1 MTHRIGRLA
10 LAALLALP
18 VAAACAASASAAAPG
33 QGNPARGSTPQT
45 VAAREAALHIPE
57 PTGKLPVGVTSLH
70 LKDTSRPDPW
80 VPSVKARELM
90 VSLWYPAAKAGG
102 ARAAYMTVKE
112 SELTLKEAGVSGVPG
127 DLLSK
132 TRIDAVKD
140 AKPAAKG
147 RLPLVILS
155 PGFTKPRYSLTGLAE
170 DLVSRGYAVA
180 VIGHTYEN
188 VATSFPD
195 GRVAECAA
203 CEVPHDAAFWTKVGQ
218 VRAVDVTFVLDSLL
232 ARYPKLIDRS
242 KIAMGGHSVGGAAS
256 APALLKDSRLRAGMN
271 IDGTMDVSVPSGG
284 LAKPFL
290 LLGTEVR
297 HSPGKDSSWDQTWT
311 NLTGWKRWFVVTGTE
326 HASFTDISVLSEQ
339 LGIDDGADLPATR
352 SLEITRAIVAAFYD
366 QHLRGKAQPL
376 LNDPGSRFTE
386 VKRVGGTS

>member
-1 MTHRIGRLA
+1 MTHRIGPLA
-10 LAALLALP
+10 LAAFLALP
-18 VAAACAASASAAAPG
+18 VATACASASAATSTSAPSH
-33 QGNPARGSTPQT
+33 GNPVRGSTTQT
-45 VAAREAALHIPE
+45 VAAPETAPHIPK
-57 PTGKLPVGVTSLH
+57 PTGKLPVGMTSLY
-70 LKDTSRPDPW
+70 LKDSSRPDPW

-140 AKPAAKG
+140 AEPAAKR

-170 DLVSRGYAVA
+170 DLASRGYAVA

-203 CEVPHDAAFWTKVGQ
+203 CEVPHDPAFWAKVGQ

-242 KIAMGGHSVGGAAS
+242 KIVMGGHSVGGAS
-256 APALLKDSRLRAGMN
+256 SVPALLKDSRLRAGMN
-271 IDGTMDVSVPSGG
+271 IDGTVDVTVPSGG

-290 LLGTEVR
+290 LLGTEAR
-297 HSPGKDSSWDQTWT
+297 HSPGKDASWDKTWT
-311 NLTGWKRWFVVTGTE
+311 NLTGWKRWFVVTDTA

-339 LGIDDGADLPATR
+339 LGIDDDADLPATR
-352 SLEITRAIVAAFYD
+352 SLEITRRIVAAFYD
-366 QHLRGKAQPL
+366 LHLRGKPQPL
-376 LNDPGSRFTE
+376 LNDPASRYPE
-386 VKRVGGTS
+386 VKSVG

>member
-1 MTHRIGRLA
+1 MSHRIGRLA
-10 LAALLALP
+10 LAVLLALP
-18 VAAACAASASAAAPG
+18 AAASWAATS
-33 QGNPARGSTPQT
+33 
-45 VAAREAALHIPE
+45 EAAVRNRTTEPAPALRIPK
-57 PTGKLPVGVTSLH
+57 PTGKLPVGMTSLH

-102 ARAAYMTVKE
+102 VPAPYMTVKE
-112 SELTLKEAGVSGVPG
+112 SELTLKEAGASGVPG

-132 TRIDAVKD
+132 TRIDAAKD
-140 AKPAAKG
+140 ARPAKR
-147 RLPLVILS
+147 RLPLVVLS

-170 DLVSRGYAVA
+170 DLASRGYAVA

-195 GRVAECAA
+195 GRVAECVA
-203 CEVPHDAAFWTKVGQ
+203 CEVEPKNPAFFAKVGQ
-218 VRAVDVTFVLDSLL
+218 IRAADVTFVLDSVL

-242 KIAMGGHSVGGAAS
+242 RIAMGGHSVGGASSVA
-256 APALLKDSRLRAGMN
+256 ALLKDSRLRAGMN
-271 IDGTMDVSVPSGG
+271 IDGTAVVPVPSSG
-284 LAKPFL
+284 LAKPYL
-290 LLGTEVR
+290 LLGSEAK
-297 HSPGKDSSWDQTWT
+297 HSPGKDPTWDQSWP

-352 SLEITRAIVAAFYD
+352 SLEITRGIVAAFYD
-366 QHLRGKAQPL
+366 LHLRGKPQPI
-376 LNDPGSRFTE
+376 LNDPASRYPE
-386 VKRVGGTS
+386 VKPAG

>member
-1 MTHRIGRLA
+1 MGRLA

-18 VAAACAASASAAAPG
+18 VAAASASAASAAAG
-33 QGNPARGSTPQT
+33 RGNPAGGSTIQT
-45 VAAREAALHIPE
+45 VAARETALHIPK
-57 PTGKLPVGVTSLH
+57 PTGKLPIGMTSLY
-70 LKDTSRPDPW
+70 LKDASRPDPW
-80 VPSVKARELM
+80 VSSVKARELM

-170 DLVSRGYAVA
+170 DLASRGYAVA
-180 VIGHTYEN
+180 VVGHTYEN
-188 VATSFPD
+188 VVTSFPD

-203 CEVPHDAAFWTKVGQ
+203 CEMPHDAAFWAKVDQ

-256 APALLKDSRLRAGMN
+256 VSALLKDARLRAGMN
-271 IDGTMDVSVPSGG
+271 IDGTMDVSVPSGR

-297 HSPGKDSSWDQTWT
+297 HSPGKDASWDKTWT
-311 NLTGWKRWFVVTGTE
+311 NLTGWKRWFVVSGTE

-352 SLEITRAIVAAFYD
+352 SLKITRAIVAAFYD

-376 LNDPGSRFTE
+376 LNDPGSRFQE
-386 VKRVGGTS
+386 VKSVGGTS